1 MILVE
6 DDPGSWDQPITQ
18 PSPTGSK
25 QVKSHKG
32 ILILIVSMHLQ
43 HSSDIPMSKVAAG
56 IKLQMQSCK

>member
-18 PSPTGSK
+18 PSPTSSK

-32 ILILIVSMHLQ
+32 IPILIFSMHLQ
-43 HSSDIPMSKVAAG
+43 HSGDIPMSKL
-56 IKLQMQSCK
+56 LQE